1 MSRPTLAIRRVT
13 TKRLVWREYTLRIRY
28 TYRYQRHRYFN
39 GTRFQG
45 HVTFDMLE
53 VEVLAPHDPSLCPL
67 TESGYR
73 AYTLRTGDL
82 RNAGGP
88 VAFVRRH
95 LDDAARDPRWIKRDL
110 AARQLNLFGHLPTM
124 HRTRAR

>member
-1 MSRPTLAIRRVT
+1 MLRPTLNIRRVT

-28 TYRYQRHRYFN
+28 TYRYQRHRHFN
-39 GTRFQG
+39 GTRFSG

-53 VEVLAPHDPSLCPL
+53 VEVLAPGDPSLCPL

-73 AYTLRTGDL
+73 AYILRTGDL

-95 LDDAARDPRWIKRDL
+95 LEVAARDPHWIKRDL
-110 AARQLNLFGHLPTM
+110 AARQLNLFGHLPIA
-124 HRTRAR
+124 HRSRSR

>member
-1 MSRPTLAIRRVT
+1 MLCDGFAYRV
-13 TKRLVWREYTLRIRY
+13 LRIRY
-28 TYRYQRHRYFN
+28 TYRTQRHRYFN

-45 HVTFDMLE
+45 HVSFDMLE
-53 VEVLAPHDPSLCPL
+53 VEVLAPDDPSLCPL

-73 AYTLRTGDL
+73 AYILRTGDL

-88 VAFVRRH
+88 IAFVRRH
-95 LDDAARDPRWIKRDL
+95 LEDAARDPRWIKRDL